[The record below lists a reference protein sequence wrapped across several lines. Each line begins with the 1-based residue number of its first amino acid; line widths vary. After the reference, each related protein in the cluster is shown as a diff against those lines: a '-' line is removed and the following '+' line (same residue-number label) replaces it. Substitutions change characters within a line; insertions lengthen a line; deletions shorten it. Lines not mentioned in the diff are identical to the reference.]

1 MNVLI
6 IPEDFRKD
14 QYILKPI
21 ISALMS
27 AVGKER
33 ANIKICSDP
42 LLGSV
47 EQALRWE
54 RIEEIIERYQGT
66 THLFLLC
73 VDRDGKAGRKNQLD
87 VLEKRAASVLASNKL
102 LLGENAWQEIEV
114 WVLAGHDLPD
124 AWSWSE
130 IRQKINPKETY
141 FVPFI
146 KHRGL
151 QNQPGGG
158 RKTLA
163 EEAAR
168 RYNRI
173 RQLCPED
180 VANLE
185 GRISAWIKTEPGE

>member
-6 IPEDFRKD
+6 IPEDFRND

-21 ISALMS
+21 ISALMA
-27 AVGKER
+27 AVGKGR
-33 ANIKICSDP
+33 ANVKICSDP

-73 VDRDGKAGRKNQLD
+73 VDRDGKAGRRGQLTE
-87 VLEKRAASVLASNKL
+87 LEKRAASVLSSNKL

-114 WVLAGHDLPD
+114 WVLAGHDLPRD
-124 AWSWSE
+124 WAWE
-130 IRQKINPKETY
+130 AIRQEVNPKEIY
-141 FVPFI
+141 FEPFAEQ
-146 KHRGL
+146 RGVRARL
-151 QNQPGGG
+151 GGG
-158 RKTLA
+158 RKILA

-168 RYNRI
+168 RYNHI

-185 GRISAWIKTEPGE
+185 GRISDWIKTEPGE